1 MSRKFLNFNLVS
13 IEDTKNFGKNQENR
27 AINHGHLQKIKAQCM
42 ANLEMMPPITI
53 NTVTNHVI
61 DGQHRLKAFQ
71 SLVADEALPSD
82 SKIKVMFVEI
92 PVDEEKDAIVE
103 ANTNSKNWSLDD
115 YIASYAKA
123 GIVSYRAL
131 EEWCKE
137 HVLCYK
143 FSKDKETGEQ
153 NKVYNYRY
161 GAAIL
166 TGKRCS
172 NELKSA
178 SFTFSDEDVSLAH
191 EVHSEM
197 LEIIELF
204 DLKGNGAWIESL
216 AVTWHSYRNMHSF
229 KEWMKELKL
238 KRGRFMKMPKDN
250 SKEWEAIFN
259 TAHGA
264 IDKKRD

>member
-1 MSRKFLNFNLVS
+1 MKKFIKFDLVS
-13 IEDTKNFGKNQENR
+13 FEETKNFGKNQENR
-27 AINHGHLQKIKAQCM
+27 AINHGHLQKIKTQCM
-42 ANLEMMPPITI
+42 VNPEMIPPITI
-53 NTVTNHVI
+53 NTVTNHII

-92 PVDEEKDAIVE
+92 PVDEEKTAIVE

-123 GIVSYRAL
+123 GIASYRAL

-137 HVLCYK
+137 HVLCCK
-143 FSKDKETGEQ
+143 FTKNKETGEQ
-153 NKVYNYRY
+153 NMVYNYRY

-172 NELKSA
+172 KELKSA

-197 LEIIELF
+197 LEIIGVF
-204 DLKGNGAWIESL
+204 GLKGNGPWIEAL
-216 AVTWHSYRNMHSF
+216 AVTWHSYRRMHPF
-229 KEWMKELKL
+229 NEWLRELKNK
-238 KRGRFMKMPKDN
+238 KRSLMNMPKDN
-250 SKEWEAIFN
+250 SKEWQAIFN
-259 TAHGA
+259 SVNTA
-264 IDKKRD
+264 IDKKRG